1 MYLGFPEIGDHLGS
15 LDNLRSGY
23 LKLLIRD
30 SLNIYVFRFMQGSI
44 KRFYEQL
51 RNTELL
57 SPSAAL
63 HHCTG
68 SAIEPKIPFGNLLK
82 KPLSLPTIWQD
93 DHPRILPKVMT
104 NDTTD
109 HRALSTSLITSLLL
123 ENYDGKMYDRKR
135 KQFSAK
141 IKVERGHLLRSVAES
156 DLCIQSFNDMHNEIN
171 NPTTRNILFMK
182 CLEVGD
188 VYLRVPTTKVALL
201 TDFETSL
208 LKAVSDIEIRFRFHQ
223 YSDLF
228 NFVSQLSVGDRV
240 IVQLKSETS
249 EGEIEECFKPGWVE
263 WFGEPVPDN
272 GFLFGIRLDSA
283 IGDMDGF
290 FNGRRLFAAPHNGAV
305 LVSGDRLRNPRNVS
319 ILDEDSTFSDYGLP
333 SHLDHSDDYSL
344 SRNIPS
350 HRPVVRE
357 VPIKIVPT
365 TAGSHN
371 QAVQLRCSTSS
382 ISPAIGKFPVND
394 MDEILMNLDI
404 NRSHQSQQKA
414 NINMKVSSSKKPLYD
429 NISLG
434 TSLLKDSSRSL
445 SGTRSV
451 KLPVAVETIRLKSNE
466 GELMEGDRIV
476 WFDAMG
482 IPRRGTARWIG
493 YLRGHTNIY
502 IGVDFDEAIGG
513 GTGYFEC
520 VELFR
525 CAPNHAGL
533 LPVSVCMKES
543 DMGDEENNTSY
554 IRNLHLQ
561 RFPSEPQQQQQQQQP
576 SPSSST
582 RIHNDIS
589 SLQPESLANE
599 KENGETSKLPQFT
612 IGSCV
617 EILYRNE
624 RRCGVVKWISNN
636 NELIESNRL
645 VAVEIEGDLPYDWRT
660 IDKVQ
665 LEDAHKAGVFASASS
680 DSIALVPYCALRCD
694 DRFAL
699 SDTSESNNNYET
711 KTMMSSNFG
720 SLDSGIEVRPC
731 LPVKNMENLL
741 GRMKGIQGF
750 RNSCYLD
757 TTLYAMFAQCS
768 AFDSIL
774 ESKCETEADSIHT
787 EVTDILKTEIVY
799 PLRKFHFVRADHVLK
814 LRRLLEMLIPKMGGL
829 TTDEKDPEELLNALF
844 NTVLRVEPFV
854 VMRNT
859 TDGKTNPAY
868 ICPLITEDL
877 WSEEQRRLIS
887 VQALLER
894 SLFASNIQFA
904 CEPKILILQLP
915 RYGQQK
921 VFDKIFPPQEVDI
934 THLIYEGK
942 RPCINCGKRADM
954 MCPECFLTREVFIRE
969 VTYCGIC
976 YEQTH
981 NGLDHQPQQLSAS
994 NNSFSVSSSLSLSR
1008 RMQVPQKKLQLAS
1021 VLCIETSHY
1030 VAFVHA
1036 LYANKWVFFDSM
1048 ADRVGLSDGFNV
1060 PQVKLCEKMS
1070 NWLSDTGWCRV
1081 RDCINRE
1088 GHLPND
1094 VESDSDLM
1102 RLLSDCY
1109 ICFYT
1114 DEENKNE
1121 GMAKKDKKRG
1131 RSETVNN
1138 AIATK

>member
-30 SLNIYVFRFMQGSI
+30 SLNIYVYARKH

-344 SRNIPS
+344 SRLRDRKAISAPVSTLETQNENIIPIT
-350 HRPVVRE
+350 RRE
-357 VPIKIVPT
+357 TKVITIAGIFLPT
-365 TAGSHN
+365 AQWFEN
-371 QAVQLRCSTSS
+371 
-382 ISPAIGKFPVND
+382 
-394 MDEILMNLDI
+394 LMNLDI

-599 KENGETSKLPQFT
+599 KKMGKHRN
-612 IGSCV
+612 
-617 EILYRNE
+617 YRN
-624 RRCGVVKWISNN
+624 
-636 NELIESNRL
+636 
-645 VAVEIEGDLPYDWRT
+645 
-660 IDKVQ
+660 
-665 LEDAHKAGVFASASS
+665 
-680 DSIALVPYCALRCD
+680 
-694 DRFAL
+694 
-699 SDTSESNNNYET
+699 
-711 KTMMSSNFG
+711 
-720 SLDSGIEVRPC
+720 
-731 LPVKNMENLL
+731 LL
-741 GRMKGIQGF
+741 
-750 RNSCYLD
+750 
-757 TTLYAMFAQCS
+757 
-768 AFDSIL
+768 
-774 ESKCETEADSIHT
+774 
-787 EVTDILKTEIVY
+787 
-799 PLRKFHFVRADHVLK
+799 
-814 LRRLLEMLIPKMGGL
+814 
-829 TTDEKDPEELLNALF
+829 
-844 NTVLRVEPFV
+844 
-854 VMRNT
+854 
-859 TDGKTNPAY
+859 
-868 ICPLITEDL
+868 
-877 WSEEQRRLIS
+877 
-887 VQALLER
+887 
-894 SLFASNIQFA
+894 
-904 CEPKILILQLP
+904 
-915 RYGQQK
+915 
-921 VFDKIFPPQEVDI
+921 
-934 THLIYEGK
+934 
-942 RPCINCGKRADM
+942 
-954 MCPECFLTREVFIRE
+954 
-969 VTYCGIC
+969 
-976 YEQTH
+976 
-981 NGLDHQPQQLSAS
+981 
-994 NNSFSVSSSLSLSR
+994 
-1008 RMQVPQKKLQLAS
+1008 
-1021 VLCIETSHY
+1021 
-1030 VAFVHA
+1030 
-1036 LYANKWVFFDSM
+1036 
-1048 ADRVGLSDGFNV
+1048 
-1060 PQVKLCEKMS
+1060 
-1070 NWLSDTGWCRV
+1070 
-1081 RDCINRE
+1081 
-1088 GHLPND
+1088 
-1094 VESDSDLM
+1094 
-1102 RLLSDCY
+1102 
-1109 ICFYT
+1109 
-1114 DEENKNE
+1114 
-1121 GMAKKDKKRG
+1121 
-1131 RSETVNN
+1131 
-1138 AIATK
+1138 